1 MRHHK
6 TLPLFLTIS
15 CLFSCGLTQNKTLDN
30 PEDSDLEVWITERL
44 DSKKLKELGC
54 TYLPGWFGAEEWLG
68 SKYTP
73 IIEEESE
80 MTVAPEVHVTYLF
93 SGYPDLSDP
102 WVCTRINITDPEVHV
117 YGLSMASSK
126 EEIDKRMNELAFEKD
141 GFAYTKNSVSFFFD
155 DMHIAIYTA
164 PATNKSNIVY

>member
-1 MRHHK
+1 MFHHK
-6 TLPLFLTIS
+6 PLPLFLTIS

-30 PEDSDLEVWITERL
+30 PGDSDLEVWITERL
-44 DSKKLKELGC
+44 DSEKLKKLGC

-73 IIEEESE
+73 VTMEESAME
-80 MTVAPEVHVTYLF
+80 TAPEIHVTYHF

-102 WVCTRINITDPEVHV
+102 WVCTKISITDPEVRV

-126 EEIDKRMNELAFEKD
+126 EEVGKRMRELSFQQN
-141 GFAYTKNSVSFFFD
+141 GSVYTKNSVSFYFAD
-155 DMHIAIYTA
+155 ERISISTA
-164 PATNKSNIVY
+164 PATNKNNIVY